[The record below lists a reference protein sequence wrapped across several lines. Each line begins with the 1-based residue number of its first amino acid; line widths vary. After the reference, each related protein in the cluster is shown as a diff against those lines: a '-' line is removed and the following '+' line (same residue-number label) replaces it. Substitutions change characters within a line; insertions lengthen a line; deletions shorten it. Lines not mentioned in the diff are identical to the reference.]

1 MGSISA
7 VQAESYVMGGV
18 ESGGWKKEDWVMLKF
33 LKTTVLGG
41 ILFLVPIIIFIVFVN
56 KGLQITNK
64 LATPLAGFLN
74 IDSIGGTAVVELL
87 AIGILVIICFIAG
100 LAAKTPSAKKFSQA
114 LEINVLE
121 KIPAYALL
129 KTKTQSILSSEDI
142 DNLVAVAARFDGSW
156 QIAFEI
162 ERLKDG
168 SVVIFLPGSPDPWSG
183 SVCIMTEDRITP
195 LDLTIKSAAQL
206 MKKLGRGTSDTL
218 QNTPGS
224 GVPSALRLQNK
235 T

>member
-1 MGSISA
+1 
-7 VQAESYVMGGV
+7 
-18 ESGGWKKEDWVMLKF
+18 MLRF

-56 KGLQITNK
+56 KALQITNK
-64 LATPLAGFLN
+64 LATPIVGLLN

-100 LAAKTPSAKKFSQA
+100 LAAKTPGAKKFSHS

-129 KTKTQSILSSEDI
+129 KTKTQSVLNPEDT
-142 DNLVAVAARFDGSW
+142 DNLVTVTVRFDDSW

-183 SVCIMTEDRITP
+183 SVCVVTDDRITP
-195 LDLTIKSAAQL
+195 LDLTIKSATKL
-206 MKKLGRGTSDTL
+206 MKKLGRGTNNIW
-218 QNTPGS
+218 QNAPDS
-224 GVPSALRLQNK
+224 GKFSA
-235 T
+235 

>member
-1 MGSISA
+1 
-7 VQAESYVMGGV
+7 
-18 ESGGWKKEDWVMLKF
+18 MLRF

-56 KGLQITNK
+56 KALQITNK
-64 LATPLAGFLN
+64 LATPIAGLLN
-74 IDSIGGTAVVELL
+74 IDSIGGTAVVDSL

-100 LAAKTPSAKKFSQA
+100 LIAKTPGAKRFSQS

-129 KTKTQSILSSEDI
+129 KTKTQSILNPEDI
-142 DNLVAVAARFDGSW
+142 DNLVAVTARFDDYW

-168 SVVIFLPGSPDPWSG
+168 SVVIYLPGSPDPWSG
-183 SVCIMTEDRITP
+183 SVCVVTEDRITP
-195 LDLTIKSAAQL
+195 LDVTIKSAAKL
-206 MKKLGRGTSDTL
+206 MKKLGRGTSEIWR
-218 QNTPGS
+218 N
-224 GVPSALRLQNK
+224 VPDSQESSA
-235 T
+235 